1 MEEKQ
6 LKTTE
11 AHRRASVK
19 WQKENYSR
27 IPLDVPKEYH
37 QELKQI
43 AKNKGMTLGGYIKEA
58 IAEKIEREENKCITT
73 QP

>member
-1 MEEKQ
+1 MEDKK

-11 AHRRASVK
+11 AQRKASIK

-37 QELKQI
+37 VYLKER
-43 AKNKGMTLGGYIKEA
+43 AKRDGKTLGAWIK
-58 IAEKIEREENKCITT
+58 
-73 QP
+73 